1 MASEFK
7 STHAAKRWILSLIL
21 LVLIVTAVL
30 VLRGAG
36 RWLIREDP
44 LARADVIV
52 VLSGSMP
59 YRAEEAGQI
68 FRMGYAPEVWVSR
81 PEGPGA
87 ELAKLGVRYTGEDEY
102 NRDVLIRQGVPE
114 TAVHIF
120 PNEIIDTEQEVE
132 EVSREMR
139 RAGKHSVIFVTSI
152 QHTRRV
158 KALWRRLVGDSP
170 AALVHGAPEDPFD
183 RNHWWNNTRDSF
195 SVVREVLG
203 LVNVWAG
210 LPVRPH
216 SKPQK

>member
-7 STHAAKRWILSLIL
+7 STNAAKRWILALIML
-21 LVLIVTAVL
+21 ALVVTAVL
-30 VLRGAG
+30 LLRGAG

-44 LARADVIV
+44 LARADMIV

-59 YRAEEAGQI
+59 YRAEEAARV
-68 FRMGYAPEVWVSR
+68 FKMGYAPEVWVSR

-87 ELAKLGVRYTGEDEY
+87 ELAKLGVRYIGEEEY
-102 NRDVLIRQGVPE
+102 SRDVLIRQGVPE
-114 TAVHIF
+114 TAVHIL
-120 PNEIIDTEQEVE
+120 PDEIIDTEQEVE

-139 RAGKHSVIFVTSI
+139 PSGKRSVIFVTSV

-158 KALWRRLVGDSP
+158 KALWRKLVGDSP

-183 RNHWWNNTRDSF
+183 RDRWWSNTRDSLA
-195 SVVREVLG
+195 VVREILG
-203 LVNVWAG
+203 LMNVWAG

-216 SKPQK
+216 PKPRK

>member
-1 MASEFK
+1 MASETK
-7 STHAAKRWILSLIL
+7 NTNPAKRWILALIFL
-21 LVLIVTAVL
+21 AVIVTAVV

-59 YRAEEAGQI
+59 YRAEEAAQA
-68 FRMGYAPEVWVSR
+68 FKMGYAPEVWVSR
-81 PEGPGA
+81 PEGPDA
-87 ELAKLGVRYTGEDEY
+87 ELEQLGVHFTGEEEY

-114 TAVHIF
+114 AVVHIL
-120 PNEIIDTEQEVE
+120 PDEIIDTEQEVE

-139 RAGKHSVIFVTSI
+139 RTGKHSVIFVTSM

-158 KALWRRLVGDSP
+158 KALWRKLVGDSP
-170 AALVHGAPEDPFD
+170 EALVHGAPEDPFD
-183 RNHWWNNTRDSF
+183 QDRWWRNTRDSLA
-195 SVVREVLG
+195 VVREVLG
-203 LVNVWAG
+203 LMNVWAG

-216 SKPQK
+216 AKPRR

>member
-1 MASEFK
+1 MASATK
-7 STHAAKRWILSLIL
+7 STNAAKRWILVVIL
-21 LVLIVTAVL
+21 LALVVIAVL

-59 YRAEEAGQI
+59 YRAEEAAQV
-68 FRMGYAPEVWVSR
+68 FTMGYAPEVWVSR
-81 PEGPGA
+81 PEGPDA
-87 ELAKLGVRYTGEDEY
+87 ELAQLGVHYMGEEEY

-114 TAVHIF
+114 TAVHIL
-120 PNEIIDTEQEVE
+120 PEEIIDTEQEVE

-139 RAGKHSVIFVTSI
+139 RTGKHSVIFVTSV

-158 KALWRRLVGDSP
+158 KALWHKLVGDNPS
-170 AALVHGAPEDPFD
+170 ALVHGAPEDPFD
-183 RNHWWNNTRDSF
+183 RDRWWSNTRDSLA
-195 SVVREVLG
+195 VVREVLG
-203 LVNVWAG
+203 LMNVWAG

-216 SKPQK
+216 ARPKR